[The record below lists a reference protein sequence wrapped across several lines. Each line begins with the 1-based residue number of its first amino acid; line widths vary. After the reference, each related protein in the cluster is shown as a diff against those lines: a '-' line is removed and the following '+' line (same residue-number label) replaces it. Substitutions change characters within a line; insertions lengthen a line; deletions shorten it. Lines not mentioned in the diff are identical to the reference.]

1 MIYGLL
7 ADLVLLLHLA
17 FVVFASLGG
26 LLALRYPK
34 VLWLHL
40 PALAWG
46 IVVQWADWICPLTP
60 LENHLRR
67 LGGATGYQGGFIE
80 HFVARILYPEN
91 LTIELRYLLGLL
103 LIAVNVA
110 TYAYVISR
118 SRHRTG

>member
-1 MIYGLL
+1 MIYGLM

-46 IVVQWADWICPLTP
+46 IVGQWADWICPLAP